1 MIWLIIP
8 ITTIIITSLVRI
20 RFLRQIFEHSE
31 KRTFI
36 MTSIISI
43 ISVMSITLLYYIK
56 QTTQINDQIYVYIYT
71 SIIFIIWILYFK
83 RQRFS
88 GRIAQSIVWIWVA
101 LLWWVTGTYSIA
113 ALGEESFKWIYI
125 KKFITWLL
133 WQLILLGIVSGIVFG
148 WTENLVYMV
157 QYIINNSPTNKIFL
171 LIQQRGIIP
180 LIIHIWSLC
189 FSIIIWFSLKKWYP
203 SFITRWIAIWVWI
216 WSHYL
221 FNMSQIYQFNIWSW
235 IIIIWYL
242 IIISYSLFRSDLL
255 YNQKIVNQ

>member
-1 MIWLIIP
+1 MIWLIVT

-20 RFLRQIFEHSE
+20 RLLRQIFEHSE

-43 ISVMSITLLYYIK
+43 MSVMSITLLYYIK

-83 RQRFS
+83 RQRFN
-88 GRIAQSIVWIWVA
+88 GRITQSIVWIWVA

-125 KKFITWLL
+125 KKFINWLL

-157 QYIINNSPTNKIFL
+157 QYIINNSTTNKIL
-171 LIQQRGIIP
+171 SLIQQRWIVP

-189 FSIIIWFSLKKWYP
+189 LSIIIWFSLKKWYS
-203 SFITRWIAIWVWI
+203 SFIARWIAILVWI

-221 FNMSQIYQFNIWSW
+221 FNISQIYQFKIWSW

-255 YNQKIVNQ
+255 YNQKNS

>member
-1 MIWLIIP
+1 MIWLIVP

-20 RFLRQIFEHSE
+20 RLLRQIFEHSE

-36 MTSIISI
+36 MTSIFSI
-43 ISVMSITLLYYIK
+43 ISVILITLLYYIK
-56 QTTQINDQIYVYIYT
+56 QITQINDQVYIYIYT
-71 SIIFIIWILYFK
+71 SIIFIIGILYFK
-83 RQRFS
+83 RQRFN
-88 GRIAQSIVWIWVA
+88 GRITQSILWIGVA

-133 WQLILLGIVSGIVFG
+133 WQLILLGIVSGIIFG

-157 QYIINNSPTNKIFL
+157 QYIINNSPTNKIL
-171 LIQQRGIIP
+171 SLIQQRGIVP

-189 FSIIIWFSLKKWYP
+189 LSIIIWFSIKKSYS
-203 SFITRWIAIWVWI
+203 SFIARWIAIWIWI

-221 FNMSQIYQFNIWSW
+221 FNISQIYQFKIWSW

-242 IIISYSLFRSDLL
+242 IIINYSLFRSDIL
-255 YNQKIVNQ
+255 YNQKK